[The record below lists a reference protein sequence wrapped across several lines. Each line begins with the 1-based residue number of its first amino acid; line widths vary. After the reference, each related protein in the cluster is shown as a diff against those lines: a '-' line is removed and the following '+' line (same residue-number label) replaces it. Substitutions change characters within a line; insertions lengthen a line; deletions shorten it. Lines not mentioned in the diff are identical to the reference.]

1 MEYKDMFHPMLVDLS
16 LEASTEEEV
25 FEKIGERL
33 KELGYVNEGYLDGI
47 KQREQRFPTGL
58 ITQYLNIALPHSDP
72 EFVEKPFIYIVRLTE
87 DVECRQMGDNREMNI
102 KNLFFLGIKE
112 GREQVGLLQSFMNLF
127 MEESFVER
135 YITTKS
141 EEEVYQLFVENI

>member
-1 MEYKDMFHPMLVDLS
+1 MFHPMLVDLS

-112 GREQVGLLQSFMNLF
+112 GREQVGLLQSFMN
-127 MEESFVER
+127 
-135 YITTKS
+135 YPWC
-141 EEEVYQLFVENI
+141 